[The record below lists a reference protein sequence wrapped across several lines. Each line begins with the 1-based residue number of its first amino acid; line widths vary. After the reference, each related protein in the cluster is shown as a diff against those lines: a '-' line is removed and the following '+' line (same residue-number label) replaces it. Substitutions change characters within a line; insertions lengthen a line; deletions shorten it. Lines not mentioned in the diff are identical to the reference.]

1 MGSKSSSASVNTDVT
16 QNLADNRVIDGG
28 GAGNTNVGG
37 NITISQTGNGR
48 GEYNITTTDFGALD
62 TASEAIDRSFASAE
76 NSISAVQTIAG
87 DAGATISAALNKVT
101 DFATTQTAP
110 EGGQTTQYIV
120 LALAVV
126 GIAFAMRKGSK

>member
-37 NITISQTGNGR
+37 NITISQTGDGR

-62 TASEAIDRSFASAE
+62 AASEAIDRSFTSAE
-76 NSISAVQTIAG
+76 NSIAAVQTVAG

-101 DFATTQTAP
+101 DFATQQTAP
-110 EGGQTTQYIV
+110 EGSNTMQFIV
-120 LALAVV
+120 LGVVAV
-126 GIAFAMRKGSK
+126 GLAFAMRKGAK